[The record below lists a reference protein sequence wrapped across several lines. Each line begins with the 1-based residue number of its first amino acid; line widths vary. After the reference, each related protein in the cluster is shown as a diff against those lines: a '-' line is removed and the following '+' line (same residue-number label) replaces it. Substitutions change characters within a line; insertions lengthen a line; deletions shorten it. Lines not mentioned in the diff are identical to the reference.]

1 MKYLFTNAKENR
13 GNSMRYSLLIVII
26 MTIFIIPIN
35 LFSQDSLHYSHY
47 KYNRMRRMAS
57 NINNFTHKTGYIK
70 NLHKYKYK
78 IEKCTDTLSD
88 QYFTLFTKYTLLLSE
103 TEYDKAVEL
112 TNLKLKTINKKN
124 KNYIELLSTLT
135 KIHRKNRNYVKE
147 LETFELL
154 IPINNKHKNWANK
167 DWDEVMVGNIY
178 FNGKFTLRAI
188 YYYKQAIND
197 FEKIDNRIKDVGLAV
212 CYQNIGISEDKLGN
226 HDTAKEYFKKAIKH
240 RKQTENISEF
250 ADLYVF
256 IGDNFISELSYDSA
270 TVYYSKSEDIDIKAK
285 RYQHLILTYLRF
297 ADLKFL
303 QGNIIECIEYNK
315 NAFELSKKLGDFKGI
330 TKSTSSLGNKYL
342 LLNKVDSAIKYSV
355 ISIAFANEVKDYSII
370 KSNAILVINALRE
383 KEDISI
389 NEITL
394 YEKLIVKADSALYSQ
409 NIARNELMNEIIKR
423 NNNAIA
429 ELAKQEL
436 YIKGFYISVVVSL
449 IFLFL
454 IIVIII
460 NRNKIKEHK
469 ERQYLTLKQ
478 VKELNNDLE
487 EINTHQERTYSVV
500 GHDLKGSLG
509 STLSL
514 LEILNTENLS
524 KEDTN
529 YYMNLIT
536 NAINHTYNLMLDL
549 FAWTRVTSD
558 NIKFSPHKIDLN
570 SAVNDILFFISK
582 TCDEKSIE
590 ITVNAKNQCI
600 IYADKNMLDTIL
612 RNLLNNAIKFTPR
625 NGKINI
631 CISKVNDLTSL
642 EITDNGV
649 GMDDEQLFNLFDE
662 RKFDTRVGTENEKGS
677 GLGLKLVKKFAS
689 RNNADI
695 KVTSKLKE
703 GTSFTLLFPKA
714 M

>member
-1 MKYLFTNAKENR
+1 MKNLFTIKTQNR
-13 GNSMRYSLLIVII
+13 GNSLKFSII
-26 MTIFIIPIN
+26 ISIILTVFILPTN
-35 LFSQDSLHYSHY
+35 LFSQDSLHFSHY

-57 NINNFTHKTGYIK
+57 NINEFTHKVGYTK
-70 NLHKYKYK
+70 NLNKYSYK
-78 IEKCTDTLSD
+78 IKKCKDTLSD
-88 QYFTLFTKYTLLLSE
+88 EYYTLFINYMLLLSE

-112 TNLKLKTINKKN
+112 TNLKLKSKKKKD
-124 KNYIELLSTLT
+124 KNYIKLLTSLAT
-135 KIHRKNRNYVKE
+135 IHRKNRNYVKE

-154 IPINNKHKNWANK
+154 IPINNKHKHWTNK
-167 DWDEVMVGNIY
+167 AWNEVMVGNIY

-197 FEKIDNRIKDVGLAV
+197 FEKVEGRNKDVGLAV

-226 HDTAKEYFKKAIKH
+226 HDIAKEYFKDAIKH
-240 RKQTENISEF
+240 RIKSKNEDGF
-250 ADLYVF
+250 ADLFVF

-270 TVYYSKSEDIDIKAK
+270 TVYYSKSVNIDTKLK

-297 ADLKFL
+297 ADLKYL
-303 QGNIIECIEYNK
+303 QSNLNESIEYNK
-315 NAFELSKKLGDFKGI
+315 KGFELSKKIGDFDGI
-330 TKSTSSLGNKYL
+330 TKSTSSLGNQFL
-342 LLNKVDSAIKYSV
+342 LMNEVDSALKYSV
-355 ISIAFANEVKDYSII
+355 ISIAFANEIKDYSKI
-370 KSNAILVINALRE
+370 KTNAILVINALRG
-383 KEDISI
+383 KEELNI

-394 YEKLIVKADSALYSQ
+394 YEHLIEKADSALYSQ

-429 ELAKQEL
+429 ELAKQDL
-436 YIKGFYISVVVSL
+436 YIKGFYISVAASI

-487 EINTHQERTYSVV
+487 ELNIHQERTYSVV
-500 GHDLKGSLG
+500 AHDLKGSLG

-514 LEILNTENLS
+514 LEILNTESLS

-536 NAINHTYNLMLDL
+536 NAVNHTYNLMLDL
-549 FAWTRVTSD
+549 LAWTRVTS
-558 NIKFSPHKIDLN
+558 NSIKFLPQKIDLN

-582 TCDEKSIE
+582 TYDEKSIE
-590 ITVNAKNQCI
+590 ITVSAKNHCI
-600 IYADKNMLDTIL
+600 VYADKNMLDTIL

-625 NGKINI
+625 NGKINV
-631 CISKVNDLTSL
+631 CISKVDNQTSL
-642 EITDNGV
+642 AITDNGV
-649 GMDDEQLFNLFDE
+649 GMDDEQLINLFDD
-662 RKFDTRVGTENEKGS
+662 RKFDSRVGTEKEKGS
-677 GLGLKLVKKFAS
+677 GLGLKLVKKFS
-689 RNNADI
+689 SKNNADI
-695 KVTSKLKE
+695 KVESKLNK
-703 GTSFTLLFPKA
+703 GTTFTILFPKV